1 MRSSSVKSL
10 VVAVS
15 FVVIS
20 ATAVTAE
27 ARPSRPSAGTAV
39 TRAAQTLKELQ
50 KRFVGVIS
58 HYLVGPPLPAPTA
71 STNDTFDR
79 TAKSKY

>member
-10 VVAVS
+10 VITVS
-15 FVVIS
+15 FVIVS

-27 ARPSRPSAGTAV
+27 ARPSRPADGTAV
-39 TRAAQTLKELQ
+39 TRAVQTLKELQ
-50 KRFVGVIS
+50 KRFVGVIG

-71 STNDTFDR
+71 STDTSSR